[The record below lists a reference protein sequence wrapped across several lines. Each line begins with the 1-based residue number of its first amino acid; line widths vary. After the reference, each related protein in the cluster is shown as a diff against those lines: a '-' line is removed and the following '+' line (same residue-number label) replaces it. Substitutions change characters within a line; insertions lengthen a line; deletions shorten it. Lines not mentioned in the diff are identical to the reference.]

1 MTLYSMHY
9 LLKFTL
15 LSLASLYFF
24 VEPVFSTSRR
34 ALDQVKPTQIGF
46 RVALKHVDHGSNYTK
61 FERIQRGINRS
72 KTRIEK
78 MNAMVLASNLG
89 TYDVESRVHPGNG
102 EFLMNVAIGTPPNPF
117 SAIMDTGSDLVWTQC
132 KPCDECFDQ
141 STPIFDPS
149 QSSTF
154 SKVSCSSDLCQ
165 ALHSSTCQDGCQ
177 YMYTYGDY
185 SSTQGILATET
196 FTFGGSDKV
205 SVPNIGFGCGADNE
219 GNGFNQGA
227 GLIGL
232 GRGPLSLVSQLNE
245 PTFSYC
251 LTSIDGS
258 KTSTLLMG
266 SLASANSTLSASN
279 SKATNVMT
287 TPLLHN
293 PSQPSFYYLN
303 LEGISVGSTHLSIKK
318 DLFTL
323 SDDGTGGMIIDSG
336 TTITYLEESAFD
348 QVKKAFTSQMKLQLD
363 DSGSAGLDLC
373 FKLPKDTTTLKVPKF
388 VFHFKEADLDLPS
401 ENYMIGDSNMG
412 ILCLAMG
419 KSSGMSIFGNVQQQ
433 NMMVVHDL
441 AKETLSFVPTQCDAL

>member
-1 MTLYSMHY
+1 MHS
-9 LLKFTL
+9 LLKVTL
-15 LSLASLYFF
+15 LSLALVYYFAK
-24 VEPVFSTSRR
+24 PVFSTSRR
-34 ALDQVKPTQIGF
+34 VLDQVKPTQIGF

-61 FERIQRGINRS
+61 FERIQRGIHRS
-72 KTRIEK
+72 KFRVQR

-89 TYDVESRVHPGNG
+89 SYDVESKVHPGNG

-132 KPCDECFDQ
+132 KPCEECFDQ

-154 SKVSCSSDLCQ
+154 SKLSCSNDLCQ
-165 ALHSSTCQDGCQ
+165 ALPSSTCQDGCQ

-196 FTFGGSDKV
+196 FTFGSGSGSDKV
-205 SVPNIGFGCGADNE
+205 SIPNIGFGCGADNE
-219 GNGFNQGA
+219 GNGFDQGA

-232 GRGPLSLVSQLNE
+232 GRGPLSLVSQLDE
-245 PTFSYC
+245 PKFSYC
-251 LTSIDGS
+251 LTSIDES

-266 SLASANSTLSASN
+266 SLANANSTLSASS
-279 SKATNVMT
+279 SKATDIIT
-287 TPLLHN
+287 TPLLQN
-293 PSQPSFYYLN
+293 PSQPSFYYLD
-303 LEGISVGSTHLSIKK
+303 LEGITVGSTHLPIKK
-318 DLFTL
+318 DLFAL

-336 TTITYLEESAFD
+336 TTITYLEESAFGE
-348 QVKKAFTSQMKLQLD
+348 VKKAFISEMNLPLD

-373 FKLPKDTTTLKVPKF
+373 FKMPKDTASLKVPKF

-401 ENYMIGDSNMG
+401 ENYLIGDSSMG

-441 AKETLSFVPTQCDAL
+441 AKETISFVPTQCDAL